1 MAQEFFLGIK
11 LGAIGAS
18 AVGAALGSAQSAMT
32 RLGDV
37 AKSLTREQERLGEA
51 IRRHMG
57 TLAPKT
63 LASLNRDY
71 ERLGQTIDAVRARQ
85 EKLGAAMSRRQ
96 ALADQRGRIGGEIMG
111 TYATALAVG
120 APVIGAVREAA
131 GFGDAV
137 KDIAIVGELTA
148 AEEKRLGASLR
159 AVALNV
165 NQTAEDM
172 ARGVGLLI
180 ANGMEAKAAAQQAQL
195 LGRFTTATRASF
207 DDAAKMMVSFSQLG
221 VSADQMALAFSQ
233 AAKAGKLG
241 SFEVRDMARWFPQL
255 GGYLKA
261 IGITGNEAVVNMAS
275 RLQVAMKTAG
285 STDEAANNFR
295 NFLAKLTS
303 PDTVKDFEKLGLDL
317 QGSMLRLARQ
327 GLDPIEGAVGMILQ
341 KVGQRA
347 PEVTRELEALSK
359 ELASIKDP
367 AERAAEMERRR
378 AMIEALGQRAGLGQM
393 FQDMQAV
400 GYLLAEIQ
408 NRDDLKR
415 IRAEVAT
422 GKNADGQMSLDADF
436 AKRLES
442 PVEQMKAM
450 RIAMS
455 DMAMAVGDALL
466 PALNDILQTVKPV
479 VLGLANW
486 AKEHPALIKGAVG
499 FALGLATVK
508 AATLSLGWGLN
519 FFVKSPIASLQVAWQ
534 SLASRAL
541 KARAALLAG
550 SGGFKAVAL
559 AAGLSEG
566 LIGKLDAGLVRF
578 RAVAVAALTGAGRAL
593 MWLGR
598 AVMLNPI
605 GLALT
610 AAALLVYKFWG
621 PIKGFFKGL
630 WDGITAGLAP
640 VVGAFRAAFAPVAP
654 LLDPVI
660 GAFKTVIGWVG
671 RLVSGVGDLLKPM
684 DDAGGAAE
692 ALGRRV
698 GQAIASAVQMFLSL
712 PGKLLSLPG
721 EMLRIGGEVVAGLI
735 KGIKDKLASAG
746 KAIEELGESIKSRFK
761 GWLGIRSPSRVFA
774 EFGQMIG
781 LGAAQGIA
789 GMGGAVAR
797 ATAGLALAA
806 TGAFNP
812 VLAAPVPLAAAV
824 MQRVT
829 QAVQPIT
836 LPTVPDA
843 VRTIR
848 ERLVPADLPQPPEAI
863 RAVHDEALAAGVPAL
878 QATLAA
884 KPAGDDRP
892 SAEAAA
898 PMTITFAPVIH
909 VTAAH
914 GGDVK
919 AQVQEAARLSFAE
932 FERLMRRWRDE
943 RRRLSPMGGLS

>member
-11 LGAIGAS
+11 LGVIGAS

-32 RLGDV
+32 GLGDV

-207 DDAAKMMVSFSQLG
+207 DDAAKMMVSFSELG

-241 SFEVRDMARWFPQL
+241 GFEVRDMARWFPEL

-295 NFLAKLTS
+295 NFLTKLTS
-303 PDTVKDFEKLGLDL
+303 PDTVKDFEKLGLKDL
-317 QGSMLRLARQ
+317 QGKMLRLARQ

-341 KVGQRA
+341 KVGQRT

-378 AMIEALGQRAGLGQM
+378 AMIEALGQRAGLGKM

-436 AKRLES
+436 AKRMES

-466 PALNDILQTVKPV
+466 PALNDILQAVRPV

-519 FFVKSPIASLQVAWQ
+519 FFVTSPIASLLTAWQ
-534 SLASRAL
+534 SLASRVQ

-566 LIGKLDAGLVRF
+566 LIGKLGAGLVRF
-578 RAVAVAALTGAGRAL
+578 RAVAVAALTGVGRAL
-593 MWLGR
+593 LWLGR

-610 AAALLVYKFWG
+610 AIAGAAYLVWRNWDVIG
-621 PIKGFFKGL
+621 PKLAAVWQQMKAGFVTAWAWFKGL
-630 WDGITAGLAP
+630 PGQML
-640 VVGAFRAAFAPVAP
+640 
-654 LLDPVI
+654 
-660 GAFKTVIGWVG
+660 
-671 RLVSGVGDLLKPM
+671 
-684 DDAGGAAE
+684 
-692 ALGRRV
+692 ALGRE
-698 GQAIASAVQMFLSL
+698 I
-712 PGKLLSLPG
+712 
-721 EMLRIGGEVVAGLI
+721 VAGLI
-735 KGIKDKLASAG
+735 DGIKARIAAAG
-746 KAIEELGESIKSRFK
+746 EAVTSLGETIKSKFK
-761 GWLGIRSPSRVFA
+761 EWLGIRSPSRVFT

-812 VLAAPVPLAAAV
+812 ALAAPVPPAAAV

-932 FERLMRRWRDE
+932 FERLMRRWQDE

>member
-466 PALNDILQTVKPV
+466 PALNDILQAVKPV

-541 KARAALLAG
+541 MARAALLAG

-566 LIGKLDAGLVRF
+566 LIGKLGAGLVRF

-593 MWLGR
+593 LWLGR

-610 AAALLVYKFWG
+610 AIAGAAYLVWRNWDVIG
-621 PIKGFFKGL
+621 PKLAAVWQQMKAGFVTAWAWLKGL
-630 WDGITAGLAP
+630 PGQML
-640 VVGAFRAAFAPVAP
+640 
-654 LLDPVI
+654 
-660 GAFKTVIGWVG
+660 
-671 RLVSGVGDLLKPM
+671 
-684 DDAGGAAE
+684 
-692 ALGRRV
+692 ALGRE
-698 GQAIASAVQMFLSL
+698 I
-712 PGKLLSLPG
+712 
-721 EMLRIGGEVVAGLI
+721 VAGLI
-735 KGIKDKLASAG
+735 DGIKARIAAAG
-746 KAIEELGESIKSRFK
+746 EAVTSLGETIKSKFK

-812 VLAAPVPLAAAV
+812 ALAAPVPLAAAA

-909 VTAAH
+909 VTAAP
-914 GGDVK
+914 GGDVR
-919 AQVQEAARLSFAE
+919 AQVQEATRLSFAE
-932 FERLMRRWRDE
+932 FERLMRRWQDE

>member
-207 DDAAKMMVSFSQLG
+207 EDAAKMMVSFSQLG

-261 IGITGNEAVVNMAS
+261 IGITGNEAVINMAS

-541 KARAALLAG
+541 MARAALLAG

-566 LIGKLDAGLVRF
+566 LIGKLGAGLVRF

-610 AAALLVYKFWG
+610 AIAGAAYLVWRNWDVIG
-621 PIKGFFKGL
+621 PKLAAVWQQMKAGFVTAWAWLKGL
-630 WDGITAGLAP
+630 PGQML
-640 VVGAFRAAFAPVAP
+640 
-654 LLDPVI
+654 
-660 GAFKTVIGWVG
+660 
-671 RLVSGVGDLLKPM
+671 
-684 DDAGGAAE
+684 
-692 ALGRRV
+692 ALGRE
-698 GQAIASAVQMFLSL
+698 I
-712 PGKLLSLPG
+712 
-721 EMLRIGGEVVAGLI
+721 VAGLI
-735 KGIKDKLASAG
+735 DGIKARIAAAG
-746 KAIEELGESIKSRFK
+746 EAVTSLGETIKSKFK

-909 VTAAH
+909 VTAAP
-914 GGDVK
+914 GGDVR
-919 AQVQEAARLSFAE
+919 AQVQEATRLSFAE
-932 FERLMRRWRDE
+932 FERLMRRWQDE

>member
-51 IRRHMG
+51 VRRHMG

-207 DDAAKMMVSFSQLG
+207 EDAAKMMVSFSQLG

-466 PALNDILQTVKPV
+466 PALNDILQAVKPV

-541 KARAALLAG
+541 MARAALLAG

-566 LIGKLDAGLVRF
+566 LIGKLGAGLVRF

-610 AAALLVYKFWG
+610 AIAGAAYLVWRNWDVIG
-621 PIKGFFKGL
+621 PKLAAVWQQMKAGFVTAWAWLKGL
-630 WDGITAGLAP
+630 PDQML
-640 VVGAFRAAFAPVAP
+640 
-654 LLDPVI
+654 
-660 GAFKTVIGWVG
+660 
-671 RLVSGVGDLLKPM
+671 
-684 DDAGGAAE
+684 
-692 ALGRRV
+692 ALGRE
-698 GQAIASAVQMFLSL
+698 I
-712 PGKLLSLPG
+712 
-721 EMLRIGGEVVAGLI
+721 VAGLI
-735 KGIKDKLASAG
+735 DGIKARIAAAG
-746 KAIEELGESIKSRFK
+746 EAVTSLGETIKSKFK

-932 FERLMRRWRDE
+932 FERLMRRWQDE

>member
-541 KARAALLAG
+541 MARAALLAG

-566 LIGKLDAGLVRF
+566 LIGKLGAGLVRF

-610 AAALLVYKFWG
+610 AIAGAAYLVWRNWDVIG
-621 PIKGFFKGL
+621 PKLAAVWQQMKAGFVTAWAWLKGL
-630 WDGITAGLAP
+630 PDQML
-640 VVGAFRAAFAPVAP
+640 
-654 LLDPVI
+654 
-660 GAFKTVIGWVG
+660 
-671 RLVSGVGDLLKPM
+671 
-684 DDAGGAAE
+684 
-692 ALGRRV
+692 ALGRE
-698 GQAIASAVQMFLSL
+698 I
-712 PGKLLSLPG
+712 
-721 EMLRIGGEVVAGLI
+721 VAGLI
-735 KGIKDKLASAG
+735 DGIKARIAAAG
-746 KAIEELGESIKSRFK
+746 EAVTSLGETIKSKFK

>member
-541 KARAALLAG
+541 MARAALLAG

-566 LIGKLDAGLVRF
+566 LIGKLGAGLVRF

-610 AAALLVYKFWG
+610 AIAGAAYLVWRNWDVIG
-621 PIKGFFKGL
+621 PKLAAVWQQMKAGFVTAWAWLKGL
-630 WDGITAGLAP
+630 PDQML
-640 VVGAFRAAFAPVAP
+640 
-654 LLDPVI
+654 
-660 GAFKTVIGWVG
+660 
-671 RLVSGVGDLLKPM
+671 
-684 DDAGGAAE
+684 
-692 ALGRRV
+692 ALGRE
-698 GQAIASAVQMFLSL
+698 I
-712 PGKLLSLPG
+712 
-721 EMLRIGGEVVAGLI
+721 VAGLI
-735 KGIKDKLASAG
+735 DGIKARIAAAG
-746 KAIEELGESIKSRFK
+746 EAVTSLGETIKSKFK

-812 VLAAPVPLAAAV
+812 V
-824 MQRVT
+824 
-829 QAVQPIT
+829 
-836 LPTVPDA
+836 
-843 VRTIR
+843 
-848 ERLVPADLPQPPEAI
+848 
-863 RAVHDEALAAGVPAL
+863 LAAGVPAL

>member
-71 ERLGQTIDAVRARQ
+71 ERLGQAIDAVRARQ

-541 KARAALLAG
+541 MARAALLAG

-566 LIGKLDAGLVRF
+566 LIGKLGAGLVRF

-610 AAALLVYKFWG
+610 AIAGAAYLVWRNWDVIG
-621 PIKGFFKGL
+621 PKLAAVWQQMKAGFVTAWAWLKGL
-630 WDGITAGLAP
+630 PDQML
-640 VVGAFRAAFAPVAP
+640 
-654 LLDPVI
+654 
-660 GAFKTVIGWVG
+660 
-671 RLVSGVGDLLKPM
+671 
-684 DDAGGAAE
+684 
-692 ALGRRV
+692 ALGRE
-698 GQAIASAVQMFLSL
+698 I
-712 PGKLLSLPG
+712 
-721 EMLRIGGEVVAGLI
+721 VAGLI
-735 KGIKDKLASAG
+735 YGIKARIAAAG
-746 KAIEELGESIKSRFK
+746 EAVTSLGETIKSKFK

-932 FERLMRRWRDE
+932 FERLMRRWLDE

>member
-37 AKSLTREQERLGEA
+37 AKSLIREQERLGEA

-347 PEVTRELEALSK
+347 PEVARELEALSK

-541 KARAALLAG
+541 MARAALLAG

-566 LIGKLDAGLVRF
+566 LIGKLGAGLVRF

-610 AAALLVYKFWG
+610 AIAGAAYLVWRNWDVIG
-621 PIKGFFKGL
+621 PKLAAVWQQMKAGFVTAWAWLKGL
-630 WDGITAGLAP
+630 PDQML
-640 VVGAFRAAFAPVAP
+640 
-654 LLDPVI
+654 
-660 GAFKTVIGWVG
+660 
-671 RLVSGVGDLLKPM
+671 
-684 DDAGGAAE
+684 
-692 ALGRRV
+692 ALGRE
-698 GQAIASAVQMFLSL
+698 I
-712 PGKLLSLPG
+712 
-721 EMLRIGGEVVAGLI
+721 VAGLI
-735 KGIKDKLASAG
+735 DGIKARIAAAG
-746 KAIEELGESIKSRFK
+746 EAVTSLGETIKSKFK

-812 VLAAPVPLAAAV
+812 ALAAPVPLAAAV

-932 FERLMRRWRDE
+932 FERLMRRWQDE

>member
-1 MAQEFFLGIK
+1 MAQEFFFGIK

-18 AVGAALGSAQSAMT
+18 AVGAALGSVQSAMT

-261 IGITGNEAVVNMAS
+261 IGITGNEAVINMAS

-359 ELASIKDP
+359 ELASIKNP

-466 PALNDILQTVKPV
+466 PALNDIIQAVKPV

-541 KARAALLAG
+541 MARAALLAG

-566 LIGKLDAGLVRF
+566 LIGKLGAGLVRF

-610 AAALLVYKFWG
+610 AIAGAAYLVWRNWDVIG
-621 PIKGFFKGL
+621 PKLAAVWQQMKAGFVTAWAWLKGL
-630 WDGITAGLAP
+630 PGQML
-640 VVGAFRAAFAPVAP
+640 
-654 LLDPVI
+654 
-660 GAFKTVIGWVG
+660 
-671 RLVSGVGDLLKPM
+671 
-684 DDAGGAAE
+684 
-692 ALGRRV
+692 ALGRE
-698 GQAIASAVQMFLSL
+698 I
-712 PGKLLSLPG
+712 
-721 EMLRIGGEVVAGLI
+721 VAGLI
-735 KGIKDKLASAG
+735 DGIKARIAAAG
-746 KAIEELGESIKSRFK
+746 EAVTSLGETIKSKFK
-761 GWLGIRSPSRVFA
+761 GRLGIRSPSRVFA

-812 VLAAPVPLAAAV
+812 ALAAPVPLAAAV

-909 VTAAH
+909 VTAAP
-914 GGDVK
+914 GGDVR
-919 AQVQEAARLSFAE
+919 AQVQEATRLSFAE
-932 FERLMRRWRDE
+932 FERLMRRWQDE

>member
-11 LGAIGAS
+11 LGVVGAS

-37 AKSLTREQERLGEA
+37 TKSLSREQERLGDA

-57 TLAPKT
+57 TLAPRT
-63 LASLNRDY
+63 LAALHRDY

-96 ALADQRGRIGGEIMG
+96 ALSDERGRIGGEIMG
-111 TYATALAVG
+111 AYATALAVG

-148 AEEKRLGASLR
+148 AEEKKLGASLR
-159 AVALNV
+159 AVALSV

-180 ANGMEAKAAAQQAQL
+180 ANGMEAKAAAAQAEL

-221 VSADQMALAFSQ
+221 VSADHMALAFSQ

-303 PDTVKDFEKLGLDL
+303 PDTAKDFEKLGLDL

-327 GLDPIEGAVGMILQ
+327 GLDPIEGAVGLILQ

-347 PEVTRELEALSK
+347 PEVSRELEALSK
-359 ELASIKDP
+359 ELVAIKDP

-378 AMIEALGQRAGLGQM
+378 AMIEALGQRAGLGRM

-408 NRDDLKR
+408 NRDELRR

-442 PVEQMKAM
+442 PVEQFKAM
-450 RIAMS
+450 KIAMS

-466 PALNDILQTVKPV
+466 PALNDIIQAVKPV
-479 VLGLANW
+479 VIGLANW

-508 AATLSLGWGLN
+508 AAALSLSWALN

-534 SLASRAL
+534 TLASRAL
-541 KARAALLAG
+541 IARAAMLAG

-566 LIGKLDAGLVRF
+566 LIAKLGAGLVKF
-578 RAVAVAALTGAGRAL
+578 RAVAVTALTGAGRAL
-593 MWLGR
+593 LWLGR

-610 AAALLVYKFWG
+610 AIAGAAYLVWRNWDVIG
-621 PIKGFFKGL
+621 PKLAAVWRHIKSGFATAWAWLKGL
-630 WDGITAGLAP
+630 PSQML
-640 VVGAFRAAFAPVAP
+640 
-654 LLDPVI
+654 
-660 GAFKTVIGWVG
+660 
-671 RLVSGVGDLLKPM
+671 
-684 DDAGGAAE
+684 
-692 ALGRRV
+692 ALGRE
-698 GQAIASAVQMFLSL
+698 I
-712 PGKLLSLPG
+712 
-721 EMLRIGGEVVAGLI
+721 VAGLI
-735 KGIKDKLASAG
+735 DGIKAKLAAAG
-746 KAIEELGESIKSRFK
+746 EAIASLGETIKGKFK

-774 EFGQMIG
+774 DFGQMIG

-789 GMGGAVAR
+789 GMGGAVAK
-797 ATAGLALAA
+797 ASAGLALAA
-806 TGAFNP
+806 TGAFHP
-812 VLAAPVPLAAAV
+812 
-824 MQRVT
+824 
-829 QAVQPIT
+829 
-836 LPTVPDA
+836 
-843 VRTIR
+843 
-848 ERLVPADLPQPPEAI
+848 
-863 RAVHDEALAAGVPAL
+863 ALAAGVPAL
-878 QATLAA
+878 QATIAA
-884 KPAGDDRP
+884 RQAGGTRP
-892 SAEAAA
+892 SADAAA

-909 VTAAH
+909 VTAAP
-914 GGDVK
+914 GGDVQ
-919 AQVQEAARLSFAE
+919 AQVEAATRLSFAE
-932 FERLMRRWRDE
+932 FERFMRRYDAE
-943 RRRLSPMGGLS
+943 RRRLSPMGGMGA